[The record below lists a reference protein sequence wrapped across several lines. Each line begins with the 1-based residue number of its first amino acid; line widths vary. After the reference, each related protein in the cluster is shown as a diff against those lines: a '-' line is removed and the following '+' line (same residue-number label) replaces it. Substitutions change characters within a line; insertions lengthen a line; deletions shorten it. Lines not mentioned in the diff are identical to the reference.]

1 MPEVGEV
8 VKVFPNK
15 NSLSK
20 FKNKK
25 REFYA
30 AIITDVNE
38 NSVDLTVFGQREMVY
53 LSGIEHV
60 DVADEGNTFY
70 SE

>member
-8 VKVFPNK
+8 VKVFPSK
-15 NSLSK
+15 NTLLK